1 MNKFT
6 NFDDLIKYLKNN
18 NYGKEAIQSFLF
30 SMYGVYL
37 TNENGIKSSLV
48 ISDNGVNVTLNV
60 STTLPEVDITL
71 ILDNNKWIYRVY
83 ITSDYG
89 EGYTTVTKNLAKQ
102 RQSTL
107 YTSKNTYI
115 RYFAIA
121 CSMKTIS
128 TIFANW

>member
-6 NFDDLIKYLKNN
+6 NFDNLIKYLKNN

-89 EGYTTVTKNLAKQ
+89 EGYIYYE
-102 RQSTL
+102 R
-107 YTSKNTYI
+107 
-115 RYFAIA
+115 
-121 CSMKTIS
+121 MK
-128 TIFANW
+128 